1 MGRRGVIASMLSR
14 RGFRSLWQI
23 VLTAEDKD
31 LEEYYFWEM
40 AVAKAPGMF
49 RPYKGKPVKVQEK
62 KEENREP
69 SATGEFT
76 VGIITGVVLALV
88 VRRML
93 CGRSPR
99 LRG

>member
-1 MGRRGVIASMLSR
+1 M
-14 RGFRSLWQI
+14 
-23 VLTAEDKD
+23 TAD
-31 LEEYYFWEM
+31 EEEFYFWEM

-49 RPYKGKPVKVQEK
+49 RPYKGKPPKTVIQEK
-62 KEENREP
+62 QDHEP
-69 SATGEFT
+69 APSRGGFV
-76 VGIITGVVLALV
+76 VGVITGAVIVLV

>member
-1 MGRRGVIASMLSR
+1 MDSHMTESDA
-14 RGFRSLWQI
+14 
-23 VLTAEDKD
+23 

-49 RPYKGKPVKVQEK
+49 RPHKGKPVKQVQET
-62 KEENREP
+62 KEENRDVP
-69 SATGEFT
+69 RSAWEFA
-76 VGIITGVVLALV
+76 VGIITGAVAVLV

>member
-1 MGRRGVIASMLSR
+1 M
-14 RGFRSLWQI
+14 
-23 VLTAEDKD
+23 TADD
-31 LEEYYFWEM
+31 EEQFYFWEM

-49 RPYKGKPVKVQEK
+49 RPFKGKSVKLVQEK
-62 KEENREP
+62 KEENRET
-69 SATGEFT
+69 SSSRSWGEFT
-76 VGIITGVVLALV
+76 VGIITGAVVSLV